1 MTHCTTFDSSDQLY
15 VSVVARVDAMLRRVV
30 LRGQGTET
38 KPFLMVKLNIGDYQ
52 LPSCNMRMYV
62 WIVLLVGKTYQSS
75 KGCLCKCPV
84 RFFLTFSPSL
94 ESFDLFSCS
103 WSEKVAEVDD
113 L

>member
-62 WIVLLVGKTYQSS
+62 WIVT
-75 KGCLCKCPV
+75 
-84 RFFLTFSPSL
+84 RR
-94 ESFDLFSCS
+94 
-103 WSEKVAEVDD
+103 
-113 L
+113 

>member
-1 MTHCTTFDSSDQLY
+1 MCGL
-15 VSVVARVDAMLRRVV
+15 
-30 LRGQGTET
+30 
-38 KPFLMVKLNIGDYQ
+38 
-52 LPSCNMRMYV
+52 
-62 WIVLLVGKTYQSS
+62 LLVGKTYQSS